1 MKKLFTLA
9 LALLV
14 ATMGFSQVQKQTMPR
29 FDIKKNMSTIQKA
42 PRLEGS
48 NEYAESTPTMTSTR
62 DIVYGTMDYTTY
74 DWQTNHAAINR
85 TIVWPDGKV
94 NFAYTY
100 AGNTSFTD
108 RGTGIGTYD
117 SNTDE
122 WFPLEG
128 RIESEKTGFGSIARY
143 GENGIVVAA
152 HTASDTKIDIIEDK
166 DNMTPNSVAAVL
178 NIGTE
183 VYTHPC
189 VMTSGP
195 NRDIIHMVCS
205 EFDDGDPDGN
215 GIEHGIRYY
224 RSSDG
229 ENWDIVCLELP
240 YLTIDYGT
248 EHGGNCYYWMETTED
263 NCLALVINTGNTD
276 GMVLYS
282 YDNGDTWE
290 RKVYFHDPAP
300 GVALDDYSFFYP
312 RWTSALWTDNM
323 ELMMAYEINAS
334 THGGTYSKVGGGVA
348 FWSEYMPY
356 RGDGSSFDQWGYD
369 PTNPMPP
376 TPGQPF
382 IMDSAYLFQDLYG
395 SWFMWSETPHEMWP
409 EYFGYFFNVDEDGNW
424 EDPYADEWETE
435 FHLDGSVGTLGNHG
449 SYNAGAAM
457 QPVLC
462 KVNGNDNE
470 LVSVWCFV
478 DDENSL
484 NDMFFFKLFA
494 AYSCDGGMNWS
505 HPVNLVAG
513 EFEFTQNEMV
523 YPQAAVIGNTLIVAA
538 QVDSDPGTTVISSSE
553 DSDSSDN
560 AWLGFTFDITDLF
573 SWYDGMPEN
582 GSENHNVHMDIYPN
596 PAVDRLNVTLSQNA
610 EIVVYNIMGQKVM
623 SQEGHA
629 GANSINVSSLTSG
642 VYFVSAGSDTQKFI
656 VK

>member
-14 ATMGFSQVQKQTMPR
+14 ATMGFSQVQKTTMSR
-29 FDIKKNMSTIQKA
+29 YDIRKNTTAIQKA
-42 PRLEGS
+42 PRLDAVNG
-48 NEYAESTPTMTSTR
+48 NFESEPVMTSTR
-62 DIVYGTMDYTTY
+62 DLNSGDLDYTTY

-94 NFAYTY
+94 NFAYTLSNSNNY
-100 AGNTSFTD
+100 ND

-122 WFPLEG
+122 WIPLEG
-128 RIESEKTGFGSIARY
+128 RIEAEKTGFGSIARY

-152 HTASDTKIDIIEDK
+152 HTASDTKIYIVEDK
-166 DNMTPNSVAAVL
+166 DNMTPNSVTAVL
-178 NIGTE
+178 NIGTDI
-183 VYTHPC
+183 YTHPC

-205 EFDDGDPDGN
+205 EFEDGDPDGN

-229 ENWDIVCLELP
+229 ENWDIVCRELP

-282 YDNGDTWE
+282 YDDGDTWE
-290 RKVYFHDPAP
+290 RKIYFHDPAP
-300 GVALDDYSFFYP
+300 GYEFGDDEDGFFYP
-312 RWTSALWTDNM
+312 RWTSAQWNDNM
-323 ELMMAYEINAS
+323 ELMLAYEINAS
-334 THGGTYSKVGGGVA
+334 SHSGTYSKVGGGVA

-356 RGDGSSFDQWGYD
+356 RGTGVEWGFD

-376 TPGQPF
+376 VHGQPF
-382 IMDSAYLFQDLYG
+382 IMDSAYLFEDLYG
-395 SWFMWSETPHEMWP
+395 SLYLWSEPTHEMWP
-409 EYFGYFFNVDEDGNW
+409 EYIGYFANLDEDGNW
-424 EDPYADEWETE
+424 EDPEAEEWQTE
-435 FHLDGSVGTLGNHG
+435 FHHEGSISTLGDHG
-449 SYNAGAAM
+449 SYNGGAVM
-457 QPVLC
+457 QPALC

-470 LVSVWCFV
+470 LVAVWAMV
-478 DDENSL
+478 DDEHKYNG
-484 NDMFFFKLFA
+484 MFFFKLMA
-494 AYSCDGGMNWS
+494 AYSLDGGLNWS
-505 HPVNLVAG
+505 HMVGLTAG
-513 EFEFTQNEMV
+513 EFEFMETEQV
-523 YPQAAVIGNTLIVAA
+523 YPQIAVIGNTLIVAA
-538 QVDSDPGTTVISSSE
+538 QVDYEPGTNIISSSE
-553 DSDSSDN
+553 DTDPSDSQYK
-560 AWLGFTFDITDLF
+560 GFTFSIADLF
-573 SWYDGMPEN
+573 SFYDSTPETVCN
-582 GSENHNVHMDIYPN
+582 NVHMDIFPN
-596 PAVDRLNVTLSQNA
+596 PAVDRLNITLSKNA

-642 VYFVSAGSDTQKFI
+642 VYFVNAGSDTQKFI

>member
-14 ATMGFSQVQKQTMPR
+14 ATVGFSQVQKKTMPKY
-29 FDIKKNMSTIQKA
+29 DIRKDMTAIQQA
-42 PRLEGS
+42 PRTQGS
-48 NEYAESTPTMTSTR
+48 IEYAESTPTMTSTR
-62 DIVYGTMDYTTY
+62 DIVYGEMDYTYY

-94 NFAYTY
+94 NFAFTY
-100 AGNTSFTD
+100 AGTSNFSD
-108 RGTGIGTYD
+108 RGTAIGTYD
-117 SNTDE
+117 INTDE
-122 WFPLEG
+122 WTPSDG
-128 RIESEKTGFGSIARY
+128 RVENEKTGFGSIARY
-143 GENGIVVAA
+143 KENGIVVAA
-152 HTASDTKIDIIEDK
+152 HTASDTKVYIIDDK
-166 DNMTPNSVAAVL
+166 DNMTPNSVPAVL
-178 NIGTE
+178 NIGTDI
-183 VYTHPC
+183 YTHPC

-224 RSSDG
+224 RSTDG
-229 ENWDIVCLELP
+229 ESWDITCLELP

-263 NCLALVINTGNTD
+263 NVLSLVINTGNTD
-276 GMVLYS
+276 GIVLYS
-282 YDNGDTWE
+282 TDNGDSWE
-290 RKVYFHDPAP
+290 RKIYFHDPCP
-300 GVALDDYSFFYP
+300 GVEDLEESFFYP
-312 RWTSALWTDNM
+312 RWTSALWNDNM
-323 ELMMAYEINAS
+323 ELMMAYEINGSAHS
-334 THGGTYSKVGGGVA
+334 GTYNKVGGGCA
-348 FWSEYMPY
+348 FWSEYLPY
-356 RGDGSSFDQWGYD
+356 RGTTVEWGFD
-369 PTNPMPP
+369 PNNPMPP

-382 IMDSAYLFQDLYG
+382 IMDSAYLFEDIY
-395 SWFMWSETPHEMWP
+395 SAWCFWSEPTHDMLP

-424 EDPYADEWETE
+424 EDPFAEEWETD
-435 FHLDGSVGTLGNHG
+435 FHFIEGGSLEPIGNHG
-449 SYNAGAAM
+449 SYNAGSAM

-470 LVSVWCFV
+470 LVTVWCFL

-484 NDMFFFKLFA
+484 NDMFYFKLFA
-494 AYSCDGGMNWS
+494 AYSCDGGLNWS

-513 EFEFTQNEMV
+513 EFEFTYNEMV

-538 QVDSDPGTTVISSSE
+538 QVDSDPGTSVISSSE
-553 DSDSSDN
+553 DGNPDDN

-573 SWYDGMPEN
+573 SWYDGMPEV
-582 GSENHNVHMDIYPN
+582 GSNHNVHMDIYPN

-610 EIVVYNIMGQKVM
+610 EIVIYNIMGQKVM
-623 SQEGHA
+623 SQEGFA
-629 GANSINVSSLTSG
+629 GANSININNLTSG
-642 VYFVSAGSDTQKFI
+642 VYFVNAGSDTQKFI